1 MNTRPHLELI
11 IGTMFSGKSTE
22 LIRRINRYEIAGKTV
37 QLFKPAIDDRY
48 SLEHVTSHDGLK
60 RDVTYIKDMN
70 DLYGN
75 FDPKKDV
82 LGIDEIQFLESDVVE
97 LCNSYADDGGIVVV
111 SGLLKDFRDEYFPFK
126 DGKKNM
132 GDLLKD
138 ADHVTYLK
146 AICTHKNNG
155 GICGNEATRVQRF
168 IDNEVAD
175 YNSPIVQVGGT
186 ETYAPRCRKHFK
198 FYEGDR

>member
-1 MNTRPHLELI
+1 MNTRPHLEII

-37 QLFKPAIDDRY
+37 QLFKPTIDDRY

-60 RDVTYIKDMN
+60 RDVTYIKDM
-70 DLYGN
+70 DELYGHL
-75 FDPKKDV
+75 DSKIDV
-82 LGIDEIQFLESDVVE
+82 LGIDEIQFLESVVVE
-97 LCNSYADDGGIVVV
+97 LCNQYANDGGIVVV

-132 GDLLKD
+132 GDLLCD

-146 AICTHKNNG
+146 AICTYKDNG
-155 GICGNEATRVQRF
+155 KKICGNEATRVQRF
-168 IDNEVAD
+168 IDEEVAD
-175 YNSPIVQVGGT
+175 YDSPVIQVGGT
-186 ETYAPRCRKHFK
+186 EAYAPRCRNHFQ
-198 FYEGDR
+198 FYEK